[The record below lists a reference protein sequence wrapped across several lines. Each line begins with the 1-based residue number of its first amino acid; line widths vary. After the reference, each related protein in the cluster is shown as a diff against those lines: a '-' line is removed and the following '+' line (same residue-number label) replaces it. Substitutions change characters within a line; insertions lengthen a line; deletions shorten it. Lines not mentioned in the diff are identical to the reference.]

1 MPNRRPVTDGL
12 IYVPTVTLKAYT
24 PGDLLYLATGIA
36 TTADQQA
43 DQSTEAANQALLADN
58 FLGVCHGKKLSSD
71 AGTGEVAV
79 SIDGEYEYPCDATTF
94 LVGDFVTGQ
103 EQSNG
108 TTLENQK
115 VKKTAT
121 RADAIG
127 VCIKAGTSLTKVRF
141 HLWSRF
147 NKPLT
152 QGT

>member
-1 MPNRRPVTDGL
+1 MPNRRPVADGL
-12 IYVPTVTLKAYT
+12 IYVPTVASKAYAA
-24 PGDLLYLATGIA
+24 GDLLYLATGAA

-43 DQSTEAANQALLADN
+43 DGGTEAANQATFADN
-58 FLGVCHGKKLSSD
+58 FLGVCCGKKNSTD
-71 AGTGEVAV
+71 TGTGEIGLAV
-79 SIDGEYEYPCDATTF
+79 DGEYEYPCDSTTF
-94 LVGDFVTGQ
+94 IVGDFVAAQ

-108 TTLENQK
+108 TQLENQK

-127 VCIKAGTSLTKVRF
+127 VVVKAGTSLTKVRF
-141 HLWSRF
+141 YLWSRF